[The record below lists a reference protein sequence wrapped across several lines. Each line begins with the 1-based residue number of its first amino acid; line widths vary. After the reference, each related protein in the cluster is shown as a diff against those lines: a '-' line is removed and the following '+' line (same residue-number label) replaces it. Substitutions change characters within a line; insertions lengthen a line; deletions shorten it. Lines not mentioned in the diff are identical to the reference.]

1 MENLIKRLNFI
12 LYTLVAAFVIVV
24 ILRVVFEGSSIIQG
38 DGVMLLLDILKW
50 IILVAGVMIGVASDY
65 IRYKED
71 PSKWLSK
78 FKIMIITI
86 CTQSEII
93 QAAVLL
99 SLFLEMKYGIIMARA
114 TGIARSN
121 KYGLSKLT
129 LLIHIHHPIRRK
141 NKCYQNKNNYNSY
154 WPF

>member
-24 ILRVVFEGSSIIQG
+24 ILRVVFEGSSIIQS

-86 CTQSEII
+86 CGIVGLAII
-93 QAAVLL
+93 FTLKYTADTSVSILHSALFWLCAACVVVG
-99 SLFLEMKYGIIMARA
+99 GIMWAL
-114 TGIARSN
+114 T
-121 KYGLSKLT
+121 SK
-129 LLIHIHHPIRRK
+129 RE
-141 NKCYQNKNNYNSY
+141 
-154 WPF
+154 

>member
-24 ILRVVFEGSSIIQG
+24 LLRLVFEGSSIIQG

-86 CTQSEII
+86 CGIVGLAII
-93 QAAVLL
+93 FTLKYTADTSVNILHSTLFWLCAACVVVG
-99 SLFLEMKYGIIMARA
+99 GIMWAL
-114 TGIARSN
+114 T
-121 KYGLSKLT
+121 SK
-129 LLIHIHHPIRRK
+129 RE
-141 NKCYQNKNNYNSY
+141 
-154 WPF
+154 

>member
-24 ILRVVFEGSSIIQG
+24 ILRLVFEGSSIIQG

-86 CTQSEII
+86 CGIVGLAII
-93 QAAVLL
+93 FTIKYTADTSVNILHSALFWLCAACVVVG
-99 SLFLEMKYGIIMARA
+99 GIMWAL
-114 TGIARSN
+114 T
-121 KYGLSKLT
+121 SK
-129 LLIHIHHPIRRK
+129 RE
-141 NKCYQNKNNYNSY
+141 
-154 WPF
+154 